1 MAEVGFKQALDQE
14 MLKWSRGTRGL
25 PPQRRKTMHNL
36 MIALAFIAM
45 VLAPC
50 LIAFSNTPTEE

>member
-1 MAEVGFKQALDQE
+1 
-14 MLKWSRGTRGL
+14 
-25 PPQRRKTMHNL
+25 MHNL